1 MITIMVGR
9 LGADAKETD
18 KGFNFSLSQKNWVG
32 KEDATL
38 WVSCFQNYMS
48 GVFQY
53 MKKGTVVQV
62 IGDLTIGVYNHPEK
76 GPIPTANC
84 HVLNISLLPSN
95 NKE

>member
-1 MITIMVGR
+1 MVGR

-18 KGFNFSLSQKNWVG
+18 KGFNFSLSQKSRNG
-32 KEDATL
+32 KEDTTL
-38 WVSCFQNYMS
+38 WVSCYQNYMS

-53 MKKGTVVQV
+53 MKKGTLVQV
-62 IGDLTIGVYNHPEK
+62 IGDLTIGVYNHPGK

-84 HVLNISLLPSN
+84 LVLNIELLPSN

>member
-1 MITIMVGR
+1 MITVMVGR

-18 KGFNFSLSQKNWVG
+18 KGFNFSLSQKNWDG

-62 IGDLTIGVYNHPEK
+62 MGDLTIGVYNHPEK

-84 HVLNISLLPSN
+84 HVMSIVLLPSN